1 MAKDNQNRWQQI
13 AATVIATL
21 VVIILICYFWCSQVY
36 LKPQNVF
43 WGMINQDLQ
52 TTAVTKTTSQT
63 SSNQNF
69 MQVTDLQFKDKLV
82 AHTTVTIKDKTPGKS
97 SSIIT
102 ETFGTP
108 TQDYLRYNE
117 IKLTTSNPS
126 KNAVG
131 VWAATKTST
140 NQPGQIL
147 SSALLSSPMIFG
159 YLNANQRADIIR
171 QLHDHNVFNINFA
184 ATNTNEKVNGKKA
197 YAYKITINVA
207 NYLQV
212 FRALLAMIDQQNLAL
227 QIGQPNEGTVY
238 KATLLVNPISRQP
251 LRLTPDGSTV
261 SEQYSNFDIAA
272 QLQLPTHVKLSI
284 LQLQQRLVKQAN

>member
-1 MAKDNQNRWQQI
+1 
-13 AATVIATL
+13 L
-21 VVIILICYFWCSQVY
+21 QVY

-43 WGMINQDLQ
+43 WGMINQNLQ
-52 TTAVTKTTSQT
+52 TAAVTKTTSQT
-63 SSNQNF
+63 SGSQNF
-69 MQVTDLQFKDKLV
+69 TQVTDLQFKSQLV
-82 AHTTVTIKDKTPGKS
+82 AHTTVTIKDKTPGNT
-97 SSIIT
+97 SSIVT

-108 TQDYLRYNE
+108 TKDYLRYNE
-117 IKLTTSNPS
+117 IKSTTSNPP

-131 VWAATKTST
+131 VWATSKTT
-140 NQPGQIL
+140 AAQPGQIL

-159 YLNANQRADIIR
+159 YLSAQQRADIIN

-184 ATNTNEKVNGKKA
+184 ATGTNEKVNGKKA

-212 FRALLAMIDQQNLAL
+212 FRSYLAMINQQNLAL
-227 QIGQPNEGTVY
+227 QIGQPNEGTAY

-261 SEQYSNFDIAA
+261 SEQYSNFDIAT
-272 QLQLPTHVKLSI
+272 QLQLPTNVKLSI
-284 LQLQQRLVKQAN
+284 LQLQQRLARQAN